1 MMQFDAASHTYTLGG
16 KKLPNVTTILKPLS
30 VYAGVPQSLLDAA
43 AERGN
48 NVHKA
53 CELLLWDLL
62 DEETLADE
70 YKPYMKGFK
79 QFLSETGFEAQQI
92 EERVYHKSLMYA
104 GTMDMG
110 GILPGRKPKRVII
123 DIKTTFALL
132 DSVGPQTAAYQEAY
146 NSHHEKPEHLVERFG
161 LQLKANGTYK
171 MLPFNTITDMTIFR
185 SCLNI
190 HNFMRK
196 KP

>member
-1 MMQFDAASHTYTLGG
+1 MDHAMMQFDAASHTYTLGG

-70 YKPYMKGFK
+70 YKPYMKG
-79 QFLSETGFEAQQI
+79 LSSSCPKLGLKPSRLRKGF
-92 EERVYHKSLMYA
+92 
-104 GTMDMG
+104 
-110 GILPGRKPKRVII
+110 
-123 DIKTTFALL
+123 
-132 DSVGPQTAAYQEAY
+132 
-146 NSHHEKPEHLVERFG
+146 
-161 LQLKANGTYK
+161 
-171 MLPFNTITDMTIFR
+171 ITR
-185 SCLNI
+185 A
-190 HNFMRK
+190 
-196 KP
+196 